1 MKKITFFAVLLA
13 LLSSCGQSNKTYVI
27 IETPFG
33 NMKAE
38 LFEETPIHRDNFIK
52 LVNEGFYDD
61 LLFHRVIPNFMIQ
74 GGDPDSREA
83 QPGQMLGMGGP
94 GYTIEAEIGKPH
106 LKGALAAARTGGA
119 ANPEKRSSGSQ
130 FYIVEGG
137 PVEEAM
143 LNQVEQVRSFQYT
156 PEQRKAYLDKGG
168 YPPLDGDYTV
178 FGQVVEGL
186 EIINKISTAPRAP
199 SDRPLEDIRMKV
211 RIQ

>member
-13 LLSSCGQSNKTYVI
+13 LLSSCAQSNKTYVI
-27 IETPFG
+27 IETPYG

-38 LFEETPIHRDNFIK
+38 LFDDTPIHRDNFVK
-52 LVNEGFYDD
+52 LVQEGFYDE

-94 GYTIEAEIGKPH
+94 GYTLEAEIGKPH

-137 PVEEAM
+137 PVPEAM
-143 LNQVEQVRSFQYT
+143 LNQVEQMRGVQYT
-156 PEQRKAYLDKGG
+156 PEQRKAYLENGG

-178 FGQVVEGL
+178 FGQIVEGL
-186 EIINKISTAPRAP
+186 EVINKISTAPRAP

-211 RIQ
+211 RLK

>member
-13 LLSSCGQSNKTYVI
+13 LLAGCGQSSKTYVI

-38 LFEETPIHRDNFIK
+38 LFDDTPIHRDNFIK
-52 LVNEGFYDD
+52 LVKEGYYDD

-74 GGDPDSREA
+74 GGDPDSRDA

-94 GYTIEAEIGKPH
+94 DYTLQAEIGKPH

-119 ANPEKRSSGSQ
+119 SNPEKRSSGSQ

-143 LNQVEQVRSFQYT
+143 LNQVEQMRGSQYM
-156 PEQRKAYLDKGG
+156 PVQRKAYLKDGG
-168 YPPLDGDYTV
+168 YPRLDGDYTV

-186 EIINKISTAPRAP
+186 DVINKISTAPRAP
-199 SDRPLEDIRMKV
+199 GDRPLEDIRMKV